1 MPKYRILPGGEMDD
15 TSYSTA
21 GFADRG
27 IEQALDIVA
36 TVGFPQVEVLG
47 RDPHLGHRLTGKSL
61 SDFLSRVESRGLT
74 VRTMHAPSGRT
85 TLGTTDKEWRKQ
97 EIATLRDY
105 ILFLSDLGGTDMVI
119 HPIPNPIFVEN
130 AYSPETVEL
139 VKEGV
144 SISLDKLVPVAQD
157 AGVRINLENLPYH
170 CDYPYRTMAEL
181 RPLVDPYP
189 SEHLGLILDTGHVGV
204 LGNEI
209 VDEIRSAG
217 PRLCGTHL
225 HDVEG
230 TEDGTDHRG
239 PTRGF
244 LNWDDLFGT
253 LEEIAYQGP
262 YTFETSVP
270 AIDETPEELSAFTRH
285 FAVDRGMAD

>member
-1 MPKYRILPGGEMDD
+1 MDD

-36 TVGFPQVEVLG
+36 TVGFQQVEVLG
-47 RDPHLGHRLTGKSL
+47 RDPHLGTRLTGKSL
-61 SDFLSRVESRGLT
+61 SDFLSRVESRGLK

-85 TLGTTDKEWRKQ
+85 TLGTTDKEWRQQ
-97 EIATLRDY
+97 EISTLQDY

-130 AYSPETVEL
+130 AHDTETAEL

-144 SISLDKLVPVAQD
+144 SISLDRLVPVAQN

-181 RPLVDPYP
+181 RTLVDPYP
-189 SEHLGLILDTGHVGV
+189 LEHLGLILDTGHVGV

-217 PRLCGTHL
+217 SRLCGTHL

-230 TEDGTDHRG
+230 TKDGTDHRG

-244 LNWDDLFGT
+244 LNWDDLLDT
-253 LEEIAYQGP
+253 LEEIDYQGP
-262 YTFETSVP
+262 YTFETSVT
-270 AIDETPEELSAFTRH
+270 AIDETPEELAAFARQ
-285 FAVDRGMAD
+285 FAVDRGMVD

>member
-1 MPKYRILPGGEMDD
+1 MDD

-21 GFADRG
+21 GLKDRG
-27 IEQALDIVA
+27 IEQALDVVA
-36 TVGFPQVEVLG
+36 NIGFPQVEVSA
-47 RDPHLGHRLTGKSL
+47 RDPHLGHRLTGKDL
-61 SDFLSRVESRGLT
+61 SKFLSRVESRGLKI
-74 VRTMHAPSGRT
+74 RTMHAPSGHT
-85 TLGTTDKEWRKQ
+85 TLGTTNKEWRKQ
-97 EIATLRDY
+97 EIATLHDY

-130 AYSPETVEL
+130 AFDPATSERI
-139 VKEGV
+139 KEGV
-144 SISLDKLVPVAQD
+144 AISLDRLVPVAQD

-170 CDYPYRTMAEL
+170 CDYPYRTMATL
-181 RPLVDPYP
+181 RTLVEPYP

-204 LGNEI
+204 LGNDI
-209 VDEIRSAG
+209 VEEIRSAG
-217 PRLCGTHL
+217 SRLCGTHL

-244 LNWDDLFGT
+244 LNWDNLLDT
-253 LEEIAYQGP
+253 LNKIDYQGP

-270 AIDETPEELSAFTRH
+270 ENGETPEELAVFTRQ
-285 FAVDRGMAD
+285 FALDHGMAD

>member
-1 MPKYRILPGGEMDD
+1 MDD

-21 GFADRG
+21 GFTDRG
-27 IEQALDIVA
+27 LEQALDIVA
-36 TVGFPQVEVLG
+36 TVGFPQVEVSGLY
-47 RDPHLGHRLTGKSL
+47 PHLEHRLTGKGL
-61 SDFLSRVESRGLT
+61 SNFLSGVESRGLK

-85 TLGTTDKEWRKQ
+85 TLGTTDPEWREQ
-97 EIATLRDY
+97 AVATLHDY

-119 HPIPNPIFVEN
+119 HPIPNPKVVEN
-130 AYSPETVEL
+130 ANSPETAEL

-144 SISLDKLVPVAQD
+144 FISLDRLVPVAQKV
-157 AGVRINLENLPYH
+157 GVRINLENLPYH
-170 CDYPYRTMAEL
+170 CNYPYRTMAEL
-181 RPLVDPYP
+181 RLLVDPYP
-189 SEHLGLILDTGHVGV
+189 TEHLGLILDTGHVGV

-217 PRLCGTHL
+217 SRLKGTHL

-230 TEDGTDHRG
+230 TENGTDHRG

-253 LEEIAYQGP
+253 LEEIDYSGP

-270 AIDETPEELSAFTRH
+270 AVGETPEELAT
-285 FAVDRGMAD
+285 FARQFAIDQGLVD

>member
-1 MPKYRILPGGEMDD
+1 MDD
-15 TSYSTA
+15 TSYSTG
-21 GFADRG
+21 GFTDRG
-27 IEQALDIVA
+27 IEQALDVVA
-36 TVGFPQVEVLG
+36 TVGFPQVEVSG
-47 RDPHLGHRLTGKSL
+47 RDPHLGHRLTGKGL
-61 SDFLSRVESRGLT
+61 SDFLSGVESRGLK

-85 TLGTTDKEWRKQ
+85 TLGTTDQEWRKQ
-97 EIATLRDY
+97 EIATLHDY

-130 AYSPETVEL
+130 AYAPETAEL

-144 SISLDKLVPVAQD
+144 AISLERLVPVAQE

-170 CDYPYRTMAEL
+170 CNYPYRTMTEL
-181 RPLVDPYP
+181 RPLVAPYP
-189 SEHLGLILDTGHVGV
+189 SEHMGLIRDSGRVGV
-204 LGNEI
+204 RGNEI

-244 LNWDDLFGT
+244 LDWDNLLGT
-253 LEEIAYQGP
+253 LEEIDYQGP

-270 AIDETPEELSAFTRH
+270 AIGETSEELAAFARQ

>member
-1 MPKYRILPGGEMDD
+1 MDN

-21 GFADRG
+21 GFSDRG
-27 IEQALDIVA
+27 IEQALDVVA
-36 TVGFPQVEVLG
+36 AVGFPQVEVSG
-47 RDPHLGHRLTGKSL
+47 RQPHLGSRLTGNEL
-61 SDFLSRVESRGLT
+61 SVFLSGVASRGLK

-85 TLGTTDKEWRKQ
+85 TLGTTDQDWRKQ
-97 EIATLRDY
+97 EIATLHDY

-119 HPIPNPIFVEN
+119 HPIPNPMFVEN
-130 AYSPETVEL
+130 AYAPETPEL
-139 VKEGV
+139 VREGV
-144 SISLDKLVPVAQD
+144 SISLDALVPVAQE

-189 SEHLGLILDTGHVGV
+189 SEHLGLIIDTGHVGV

-217 PRLCGTHL
+217 PRLSGTHL

-230 TEDGTDHRG
+230 SEDGTDHRG

-244 LNWDDLFGT
+244 LDWDDLLGT
-253 LEEIAYQGP
+253 LKEIDYRGP
-262 YTFETSVP
+262 YTFETSIP
-270 AIDETPEELSAFTRH
+270 AADETSEQLASFTRQ
-285 FAVDRGMAD
+285 FAVDRGMTD

>member
-1 MPKYRILPGGEMDD
+1 MDD

-85 TLGTTDKEWRKQ
+85 TLGTTDKEWRQQ
-97 EIATLRDY
+97 EISTLHDY

-130 AYSPETVEL
+130 AHDTETAEL

-144 SISLDKLVPVAQD
+144 SIALDRLVPVAQE

-170 CDYPYRTMAEL
+170 CNYPYRTMAEL
-181 RPLVDPYP
+181 RPLVEPYP
-189 SEHLGLILDTGHVGV
+189 PEHVGLILDTGHVGV

-209 VDEIRSAG
+209 VNEIRSAG

-244 LNWDDLFGT
+244 LNWDDLLGT
-253 LEEIAYQGP
+253 LEEIDYQGP

-270 AIDETPEELSAFTRH
+270 AIGETSEELAAFARQ
-285 FAVDRGMAD
+285 FAVDREMAD

>member
-1 MPKYRILPGGEMDD
+1 MDD

-21 GFADRG
+21 GLTDRG
-27 IEQALDIVA
+27 IEQALDVVA
-36 TVGFPQVEVLG
+36 TVGFSQVEVSC
-47 RDPHLGHRLTGKSL
+47 RAPHLGHRLTGKVL
-61 SDFLSRVESRGLT
+61 SEFIAGVESRGLT

-85 TLGTTDKEWRKQ
+85 TLGTTDQEWRKQ
-97 EIATLRDY
+97 EIATLHDY

-130 AYSPETVEL
+130 AYAPETAEL

-144 SISLDKLVPVAQD
+144 AISLDRLVPVAQE

-170 CDYPYRTMAEL
+170 CNYPYRTMTEL

-189 SEHLGLILDTGHVGV
+189 PEHLGLILDTGHVGV

-244 LNWDDLFGT
+244 LDWDDLLGT
-253 LEEIAYQGP
+253 LEEIDYQGP

-270 AIDETPEELSAFTRH
+270 AIGETSEELAAFARQ